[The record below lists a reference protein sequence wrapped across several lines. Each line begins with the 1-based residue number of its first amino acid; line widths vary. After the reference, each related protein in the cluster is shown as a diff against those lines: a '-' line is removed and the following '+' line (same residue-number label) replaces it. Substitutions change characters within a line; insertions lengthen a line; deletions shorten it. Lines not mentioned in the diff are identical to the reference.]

1 MNNFKRLRLIQG
13 LTQAELA
20 EALGVSTVTICKWE
34 LGRGLPK
41 AKRLKEVASILHTT
55 IPELLEEPQERRR
68 TDGAAS

>member
-1 MNNFKRLRLIQG
+1 MNNFKRARLIQG

-41 AKRLKEVASILHTT
+41 AKRLKEVANILHTT
-55 IPELLEEPQERRR
+55 VPELLKEPEGR
-68 TDGAAS
+68 TADGAAS